1 MTDQQTGM
9 DSMEGRH
16 LNEGLN
22 LIRED
27 IREMRQ
33 ELREGLERR
42 PTHSDLNAL
51 KLLVDKQI
59 ELITQRSEQDKQA
72 HVQTMD
78 NLRSVHAQTVE
89 NLNKEHERL
98 KLSLDKIKDDA
109 ETTQRE
115 KDRLQKQ
122 VVIGFLGTIGGLAG
136 TNLWQGF
143 LG

>member
-1 MTDQQTGM
+1 MTDQQTGL

-16 LNEGLN
+16 LNENLN

-59 ELITQRSEQDKQA
+59 ELITQRSEQDKIA
-72 HVQTMD
+72 HVQSMD
-78 NLRSVHAQTVE
+78 NMRAVHTQAME
-89 NLNKEHERL
+89 NLNKDHARL
-98 KLSLDKIKDDA
+98 KAVLDKIKEDS
-109 ETTQRE
+109 ETTQKE

-122 VVIGFLGTIGGLAG
+122 MVVGFLTTLGGLGA
-136 TNLWQGF
+136 TNLWGF
-143 LG
+143 FG